1 MGVNLLKLEY
11 NKLVRD
17 NVPELIEDSGR
28 KQISRVLNEK
38 EYEQALMDK
47 IVEEIE
53 EYRVTGNEEEIA
65 DIYEVLDC
73 LVKLK
78 EFEPMHIDY
87 LRLIKREARGSFLKR
102 ILLEKVED
110 SKK

>member
-1 MGVNLLKLEY
+1 MKY

-17 NVPELIEDSGR
+17 RVPELIEESGR
-28 KQISRVLNEK
+28 KQVSRTLNED

-53 EYRVTGNEEEIA
+53 EYRVSKNEEEIA

-78 EFEPMHIDY
+78 DYEPMHIDY
-87 LRLIKREARGSFLKR
+87 LRLIKREARGSFHKR
-102 ILLEKVED
+102 ILLEEVED
-110 SKK
+110 KD

>member
-1 MGVNLLKLEY
+1 MKMKY

-17 NVPELIEDSGR
+17 RIPELIEESGR
-28 KQISRVLNEK
+28 KQISRTLNED

-53 EYRVTGNEEEIA
+53 EYRVSKNEEEIA

-78 EFEPMHIDY
+78 DYEPMHIDY
-87 LRLIKREARGSFLKR
+87 LRLIKREARGSFHKR
-102 ILLEKVED
+102 ILLEEVED
-110 SKK
+110 KD

>member
-1 MGVNLLKLEY
+1 MKIKY
-11 NKLVRD
+11 SKLVRD
-17 NVPELIEDSGR
+17 RVPELIEESGR
-28 KQISRVLNEK
+28 KQVSRTLNED

-53 EYRVTGNEEEIA
+53 EYRVSKNEEEIA

-78 EFEPMHIDY
+78 DYEPMHIDY
-87 LRLIKREARGSFLKR
+87 LRLIKREARGSFHNR
-102 ILLEKVED
+102 ILLEEVED
-110 SKK
+110 PA

>member
-1 MGVNLLKLEY
+1 MNRLKMKY

-17 NVPELIEDSGR
+17 RVPELIEESGR
-28 KQISRVLNEK
+28 KQVSRTLNEE

-53 EYRVTGNEEEIA
+53 EYRLSKNEEEIA

-78 EFEPMHIDY
+78 DYEPMHIDY
-87 LRLIKREARGSFLKR
+87 LRLIKREARGSFHKR
-102 ILLEKVED
+102 ILLEEVED
-110 SKK
+110 KD

>member
-1 MGVNLLKLEY
+1 MKMKY

-17 NVPELIEDSGR
+17 RVPELIEESGR
-28 KQISRVLNEK
+28 KQVSRTLNED

-53 EYRVTGNEEEIA
+53 EYRVSNNEEEIA

-78 EFEPMHIDY
+78 DYEPMHIDY
-87 LRLIKREARGSFLKR
+87 LRLIKREARGSFQKR
-102 ILLEKVED
+102 ILLEEVED
-110 SKK
+110 KD

>member
-1 MGVNLLKLEY
+1 MKMKY

-17 NVPELIEDSGR
+17 RVPELIEESGR
-28 KQISRVLNEK
+28 KQVSKTLNEE

-53 EYRVTGNEEEIA
+53 EYRVSKNEEEIA

-78 EFEPMHIDY
+78 DYEPMHIDY
-87 LRLIKREARGSFLKR
+87 LRLIKREARGSFHKR
-102 ILLEKVED
+102 ILLEEVED
-110 SKK
+110 KD

>member
-1 MGVNLLKLEY
+1 MKLDY

-17 NVPELIEDSGR
+17 NVPKLIEESGR
-28 KQISRVLNEK
+28 KQKSRVLNDK
-38 EYEQALMDK
+38 EYEEALMDK

-53 EYRVTGNEEEIA
+53 EYRVSKNEEEIA

-78 EFEPMHIDY
+78 EYEPMHIDY
-87 LRLIKREARGSFLKR
+87 LRLIKREARGSFHDR
-102 ILLEKVED
+102 ILLVEVED
-110 SKK
+110 TPRR

>member
-1 MGVNLLKLEY
+1 MKLKY

-17 NVPELIEDSGR
+17 QVPKLIEESGR
-28 KQISRVLNEK
+28 KQVSRTLNEA

-53 EYRVTGNEEEIA
+53 EYRVSNNEEEIA

-78 EFEPMHIDY
+78 DYEPMHIDY
-87 LRLIKREARGSFLKR
+87 LRLIKREARGSFHNR
-102 ILLEKVED
+102 ILLEEVED
-110 SKK
+110 TD

>member
-1 MGVNLLKLEY
+1 MKLEY

-17 NVPELIEDSGR
+17 NIPKLIEESGR
-28 KQISRVLNEK
+28 KQTSRVLNVK
-38 EYEQALMDK
+38 EYEEALMDK

-53 EYRVTGNEEEIA
+53 EYRVSKNEEEIA

-78 EFEPMHIDY
+78 EYEPMHIDY
-87 LRLIKREARGSFLKR
+87 LRLIKREARGSFHDR
-102 ILLEKVED
+102 ILLVEVED
-110 SKK
+110 TLQR

>member
-1 MGVNLLKLEY
+1 LKMKY

-17 NVPELIEDSGR
+17 RVPELIEESGR
-28 KQISRVLNEK
+28 KQVSRTLNED

-53 EYRVTGNEEEIA
+53 EYRVSNNEEEIA

-78 EFEPMHIDY
+78 DYEPMHIDY
-87 LRLIKREARGSFLKR
+87 LRLIKREARGSFQKR
-102 ILLEKVED
+102 ILLEEVED
-110 SKK
+110 KD

>member
-1 MGVNLLKLEY
+1 MKMQY
-11 NKLVRD
+11 NRLVRD
-17 NVPELIEDSGR
+17 RVPELIVESGR
-28 KQISRVLNEK
+28 KQISRKLKDE

-53 EYRVTGNEEEIA
+53 EYRISKNEEEIA

-78 EFEPMHIDY
+78 EYEPMHIDY
-87 LRLIKREARGSFLKR
+87 LRLIKREARGSFHDR
-102 ILLEKVED
+102 ILLEKIVED
-110 SKK
+110 DD

>member
-1 MGVNLLKLEY
+1 MKMKY

-17 NVPELIEDSGR
+17 RVPELIEESGR
-28 KQISRVLNEK
+28 KQVSRTLNEE

-53 EYRVTGNEEEIA
+53 EYRLSKNEEEIA

-78 EFEPMHIDY
+78 DYEPMHIDY
-87 LRLIKREARGSFLKR
+87 LRLIKREARGSFHKR
-102 ILLEKVED
+102 ILLEEVED
-110 SKK
+110 KD